1 MLEGILSAQL
11 LEHGQ
16 VPQTGP
22 THTVVCDSVEV
33 YDAAELDGGLVCFAE
48 PEGKLFED
56 VSVYC

>member
-1 MLEGILSAQL
+1 MLESIFSAQL

-16 VPQTGP
+16 ISQTG
-22 THTVVCDSVEV
+22 TAHAVICDTVQV